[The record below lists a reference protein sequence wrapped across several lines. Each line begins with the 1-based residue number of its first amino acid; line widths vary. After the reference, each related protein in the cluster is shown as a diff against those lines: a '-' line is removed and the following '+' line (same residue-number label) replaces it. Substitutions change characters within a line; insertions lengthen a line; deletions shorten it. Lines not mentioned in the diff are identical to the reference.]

1 MVITFSGLDGA
12 GKTTLI
18 AELTRELEL
27 RGRAVTRFTKYE
39 DVGLYSAIRRFR
51 RKRGWLPRD
60 GLAPRC
66 DTVKS
71 PAIRRALQTTR
82 RFLHGRLVSALLLPI
97 DLSLFMIR
105 RHAVASTRE
114 VLILDRYFYDSL
126 IELRSESTWWGHAFL
141 QLLPAPDVS
150 VFVDIDPAVA
160 FARKGELGV
169 PELARRERAYRLLFS
184 RLPHGV
190 TIRNES
196 LDVAKQQLFA
206 AVFDSLASQAR
217 PAA

>member
-18 AELTRELEL
+18 AELTRELES
-27 RGRAVTRFTKYE
+27 RGRSVTRFTKYE
-39 DVGLYSAIRRFR
+39 DVGLYSAIRRLR

-71 PAIRRALQTTR
+71 PVIRRVLQTVR
-82 RFLHGRLVSALLLPI
+82 RFLHGRLVTGLLLPL
-97 DLSLFMIR
+97 DLWLFVLR
-105 RHAVASTRE
+105 RQRVASTSD

-126 IELRSESTWWGHAFL
+126 IELRSESTWWGKAFL
-141 QLLPAPDVS
+141 RVLPAPDIS
-150 VFVDIDPAVA
+150 VFVDIEPTVA
-160 FARKGELGV
+160 FARKGEHGV

-206 AVFDSLASQAR
+206 AVFDTLASQAR

>member
-1 MVITFSGLDGA
+1 MLITFSGLDDGA

-18 AELTRELEL
+18 EELAQELVST
-27 RGRAVTRFTKYE
+27 GRSVTRFTKYE

-51 RKRGWLPRD
+51 RRRGWLPRD
-60 GLAPRC
+60 GMAPRC

-71 PAIRRALQTTR
+71 APLRRTLQTAR
-82 RFLHGRLVSALLLPI
+82 RFLHGRFVTASLLPL
-97 DLSLFMIR
+97 DLSLFTLR
-105 RHAVASTRE
+105 RRASTSD

-126 IELRSESTWWGHAFL
+126 IELRSESTWWGKAFL
-141 QLLPAPDVS
+141 RLLPAPDLS

-160 FARKGELGV
+160 FARKGEHGI
-169 PELARRERAYRLLFS
+169 PELSRREHAYRRLFG

-190 TIRNES
+190 TIRNDS
-196 LDVAKQQLFA
+196 LDAAKRQLFA
-206 AVFDSLASQAR
+206 AVFERLRDQAR